1 MEKEIGQSVLIAP
14 SYIKDHDDDVD
25 VVVEFY
31 YIYAYSNA

>member
-14 SYIKDHDDDVD
+14 SYIKDHDDVD